1 MDRQIDDRRIDNRQ
15 KEGGADSMIVYKFD
29 VLAALKGAGYSTY
42 DLQKD
47 KLLPQTVIQ
56 KLRTGNTDIS
66 VKTLGKICDLLEMQP
81 GNILKRVED
90 EE

>member
-1 MDRQIDDRRIDNRQ
+1 
-15 KEGGADSMIVYKFD
+15 MIVYKFD

-42 DLQKD
+42 EIHKN
-47 KLLPQTVIQ
+47 KLLPETVVH

-81 GNILKRVED
+81 GNILKRVADD
-90 EE
+90 E